1 MKFSNTVL
9 DTVSLI
15 QNRIFIENTVVVVSG
30 RNFLKNLI
38 FWQTPLSQWVVITIP
53 RQVPYLPVL
62 AHFTRVTP
70 KTTKTENEVY
80 VLNRAILTNSI
91 KIRESQMDDVA
102 QLTRLNFDLGDQVQG
117 FQKLKILIFSSSK
130 VFNNS

>member
-1 MKFSNTVL
+1 M
-9 DTVSLI
+9 
-15 QNRIFIENTVVVVSG
+15 
-30 RNFLKNLI
+30 
-38 FWQTPLSQWVVITIP
+38 ITIP